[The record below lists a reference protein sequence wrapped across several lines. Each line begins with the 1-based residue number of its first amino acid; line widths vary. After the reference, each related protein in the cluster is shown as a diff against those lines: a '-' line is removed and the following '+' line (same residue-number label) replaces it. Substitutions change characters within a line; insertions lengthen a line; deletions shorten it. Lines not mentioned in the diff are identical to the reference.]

1 MRKIKQEDGWE
12 VHEILEPHQVK
23 RITKYFHKRK
33 RAPRIE
39 LKDKIS
45 QQLAGYTLIEKDLRN
60 VLVWLDEIDQLHLEE
75 RRNSPQISPDRKTYN
90 LVKGL
95 YVAALTFYGKCFTT
109 CEGRRIKLE
118 RKMLD
123 EKYWARHD
131 EIMHMRHNF
140 AAHSGADSFEEV
152 KIALVLYPNK
162 RSNEK
167 PKLYRELMQPDF
179 ADDPDISFTEVVK
192 SLRLAV
198 LRKISQIEDRVYE
211 KEILPKGKM
220 YWYEKANK

>member
-1 MRKIKQEDGWE
+1 MRKVKKEGGWE
-12 VHEILEPHQVK
+12 VHEILEPTQVK
-23 RITKYFHKRK
+23 RITNYFYKRK
-33 RAPRIE
+33 KASRIE

-60 VLVWLDEIDQLHLEE
+60 VLVWLEAIDQLHLEE
-75 RRNSPQISPDRKTYN
+75 YRRTSQISPDRKTYN

-118 RKMLD
+118 KKILE
-123 EKYWARHD
+123 EKYWGRHD
-131 EIMHMRHNF
+131 EIMHMRNNF
-140 AAHSGADSFEEV
+140 AAHSGADNFEEV

-167 PKLYRELMQPDF
+167 PKLFRELMQPDF
-179 ADDPDISFTEVVK
+179 SDDPNIPFTEVVK

-198 LRKISQIEDRVYE
+198 LRKISQIEDSIYE
-211 KEILPKGKM
+211 KEIFPKGKL